1 MEALELITTS
11 EAEARSEARSDAA
24 GAYFRAPVGIAA
36 CVKCG
41 AMPVAVATADATT
54 AAPSA
59 GGLGSAAGIYVAAD
73 VPPGTAGRA
82 AALGV

>member
-11 EAEARSEARSDAA
+11 EAEARSEARSRAA
-24 GAYFRAPVGIAA
+24 GAHLRGPIGIAT
-36 CVKCG
+36 CVRCG
-41 AMPVAVATADATT
+41 AMPVA

-59 GGLGSAAGIYVAAD
+59 GGLGSATVIYAADD

>member
-1 MEALELITTS
+1 MEMLEFITAT
-11 EAEARSEARSDAA
+11 EAEARSEAAVA
-24 GAYFRAPVGIAA
+24 HVGSPLRTAT

-41 AMPVAVATADATT
+41 ATYATGAPAAAPA

-59 GGLGSAAGIYVAAD
+59 GGLGSAAIICAAAD

>member
-1 MEALELITTS
+1 MEALGLITTTEVTTT

-24 GAYFRAPVGIAA
+24 GAHLRGPVGIAT
-36 CVKCG
+36 CVRCG
-41 AMPVAVATADATT
+41 AMPVA

-59 GGLGSAAGIYVAAD
+59 GGLGSAAAIYVAAD

>member
-1 MEALELITTS
+1 MEALGLITTTEVTTI
-11 EAEARSEARSDAA
+11 EAEARSDAA
-24 GAYFRAPVGIAA
+24 GAHFRGPVGIAT
-36 CVKCG
+36 CVRCG
-41 AMPVAVATADATT
+41 AMPVA

-59 GGLGSAAGIYVAAD
+59 GGLGSAAAIYVAAD